1 MPGGPDDENGAS
13 SACVTVDM
21 PLLGSSETD
30 EKTQRQKDAEL
41 LKWAAAEL
49 NKRHEKSFWGR
60 VVFPLGMVILTLAGL
75 AVCAVLCVPCLMG
88 ILVFSALTCP
98 CVPVMN
104 LPLWSAILIL
114 IFQGWRLTNGHLSLI
129 WD

>member
-1 MPGGPDDENGAS
+1 MLGEPDDETDAS
-13 SACVTVDM
+13 SCVVNV

-30 EKTQRQKDAEL
+30 DKVQRQKEADL

-49 NKRHEKSFWGR
+49 NKRHEKSFWR
-60 VVFPLGMVILTLAGL
+60 SVVFPLAMVVLTLGGL
-75 AVCAVLCVPCLMG
+75 VACAILCVPCLMG
-88 ILVFSALTCP
+88 ILAFSALTCP

-104 LPLWSAILIL
+104 VPLWGAIFVL

-129 WD
+129 WN

>member
-1 MPGGPDDENGAS
+1 MLGEPDDETDAS
-13 SACVTVDM
+13 SCVVNV

-30 EKTQRQKDAEL
+30 DKVQRQKEADL

-49 NKRHEKSFWGR
+49 NKRHEKSFWR
-60 VVFPLGMVILTLAGL
+60 SVVFPLAMVVITLAGL
-75 AVCAVLCVPCLMG
+75 VACAILCVPCLMG

-104 LPLWSAILIL
+104 VPLWGAIFVLV
-114 IFQGWRLTNGHLSLI
+114 FQGWRLTNGHLSLI
-129 WD
+129 WS